1 MTDRS
6 RHSSAGQI
14 VPGRCCGVIIDVQD
28 FFLSQAGEGIRARI
42 IANTGSFARLL
53 AYFRIPIVVTLE
65 RPVDQ
70 KGSCPRE
77 IMTYL
82 GDMAELVEKDFFD
95 LTKDREIRE
104 HLEHLDKKQI
114 VLTGCE
120 TDVCVLQS
128 CLGLLSLDY
137 EVYIVE
143 DLLFS
148 SSPNVGSAVARM
160 QSAGAVLVSYKTLYY
175 ELLGSVRGDGFS
187 EEMEQQFGPLPED
200 LPDSAAG

>member
-1 MTDRS
+1 LTDRS
-6 RHSSAGQI
+6 GHSSAGQI
-14 VPGRCCGVIIDVQD
+14 APSRCCGVIIDVQN
-28 FFLSQAGEGIRARI
+28 FFLSQAGEGLRCKI

-82 GDMAELVEKDFFD
+82 GDMAELFEKDFFD
-95 LTKDREIRE
+95 LTKERQIRD
-104 HLEHLDKKQI
+104 HLEHLEKTQI
-114 VLTGCE
+114 LVGGCE

-137 EVYIVE
+137 EVYLME
-143 DLLFS
+143 ELLFS
-148 SSPNVGSAVARM
+148 SSPNVESAVARM
-160 QSAGAVLVSYKTLYY
+160 QSAGAVMVSYKTLYY
-175 ELLGSVRGDGFS
+175 ELLGSVRGNGFS
-187 EEMEQQFGPLPED
+187 EEMEEQFGLLPGE

>member
-6 RHSSAGQI
+6 GHSSAGQI
-14 VPGRCCGVIIDVQD
+14 APSRCCGVIIDVQD
-28 FFLSQAGEGIRARI
+28 FFLSQGGEGLRCKI
-42 IANTGSFARLL
+42 IANTESFARLL

-82 GDMAELVEKDFFD
+82 GDMAELFEKDFFD
-95 LTKDREIRE
+95 LTKERQIRD
-104 HLEHLDKKQI
+104 HLEHLEKTQI
-114 VLTGCE
+114 LVGGCE

-137 EVYIVE
+137 EVY
-143 DLLFS
+143 L
-148 SSPNVGSAVARM
+148 M
-160 QSAGAVLVSYKTLYY
+160 
-175 ELLGSVRGDGFS
+175 
-187 EEMEQQFGPLPED
+187 
-200 LPDSAAG
+200 

>member
-6 RHSSAGQI
+6 GHSSAGQI
-14 VPGRCCGVIIDVQD
+14 APSRCCGVIIDVQN
-28 FFLSQAGEGIRARI
+28 FFLSQAGEGLRCKI

-82 GDMAELVEKDFFD
+82 GDMAELFEKDFFD
-95 LTKDREIRE
+95 LTKERQIRD
-104 HLEHLDKKQI
+104 HLEHLEKTQI
-114 VLTGCE
+114 LVGGCE

-137 EVYIVE
+137 EVYLME
-143 DLLFS
+143 ELLFS
-148 SSPNVGSAVARM
+148 SSPNVESAVARM
-160 QSAGAVLVSYKTLYY
+160 QSAGAVMVSYKTLYY
-175 ELLGSVRGDGFS
+175 ELLGSVLGNGFS
-187 EEMEQQFGPLPED
+187 EKMEEQFGPLPED
-200 LPDSAAG
+200 LPDSVAG

>member
-1 MTDRS
+1 M
-6 RHSSAGQI
+6 

-28 FFLSQAGEGIRARI
+28 FFLSQAGEGLRSKI

-82 GDMAELVEKDFFD
+82 GDMAKLFEKDFFD
-95 LTKDREIRE
+95 LTKDRQIRE
-104 HLEHLDKKQI
+104 HLEHLDKKQL

-137 EVYIVE
+137 EVYLVE
-143 DLLFS
+143 ELLFS
-148 SSPNVGSAVARM
+148 SSPNVESAVARM

-175 ELLGSVRGDGFS
+175 ELLGSVRGNGFS

>member
-1 MTDRS
+1 M
-6 RHSSAGQI
+6 
-14 VPGRCCGVIIDVQD
+14 
-28 FFLSQAGEGIRARI
+28 SQAGEGLRCKI

-82 GDMAELVEKDFFD
+82 GDMAELFEKDFFD
-95 LTKDREIRE
+95 LTKDRQIRE
-104 HLEHLDKKQI
+104 HLEHLDKKQL

-148 SSPNVGSAVARM
+148 SSPNVQSAVARM

-175 ELLGSVRGDGFS
+175 ELLGSVRGNGFS
-187 EEMEQQFGPLPED
+187 EKMEQQFGPLPED

>member
-6 RHSSAGQI
+6 GHSSAGQI
-14 VPGRCCGVIIDVQD
+14 APSRCCGVIIDVQN
-28 FFLSQAGEGIRARI
+28 FFLSQAGQGLRCKIV
-42 IANTGSFARLL
+42 ANTGSFARLL

-82 GDMAELVEKDFFD
+82 GDMAELFEKDFFD
-95 LTKDREIRE
+95 LTKERQIRD
-104 HLEHLDKKQI
+104 HLEHLEKTQI
-114 VLTGCE
+114 LVGGCE

-137 EVYIVE
+137 EVYLME
-143 DLLFS
+143 ELLFS
-148 SSPNVGSAVARM
+148 SSPNVESAVARM
-160 QSAGAVLVSYKTLYY
+160 QSAGAVMVSYKTLYY
-175 ELLGSVRGDGFS
+175 ELLGSVLGNGFS
-187 EEMEQQFGPLPED
+187 EKMEEQFGPLPED
-200 LPDSAAG
+200 LPDSVAG

>member
-1 MTDRS
+1 LTDRS
-6 RHSSAGQI
+6 RHLSAGQI

-28 FFLSQAGEGIRARI
+28 FFLSQAGEGIRSRI

-77 IMTYL
+77 IMKYL
-82 GDMAELVEKDFFD
+82 GNRAELFEKNFFD
-95 LTKDREIRE
+95 LTKERQITDQ
-104 HLEHLDKKQI
+104 LEHLKRTQI
-114 VLTGCE
+114 LVAGCE

-143 DLLFS
+143 ELLFS
-148 SSPNVGSAVARM
+148 SSPDVGSAVARM
-160 QSAGAVLVSYKTLYY
+160 QSAGAVPVSYKTLYY
-175 ELLGSVRGDGFS
+175 ELLGSVCGNGFS
-187 EEMEQQFGPLPED
+187 EEMQEQFGPLPED
-200 LPDSAAG
+200 LPDSVAG

>member
-1 MTDRS
+1 LTDRS
-6 RHSSAGQI
+6 GHSSAGQI
-14 VPGRCCGVIIDVQD
+14 APSRCCGVIIDVQN
-28 FFLSQAGEGIRARI
+28 FFLSQAGEGLRCKI

-82 GDMAELVEKDFFD
+82 GDMAELFEKDFFD
-95 LTKDREIRE
+95 LTKERQIRD
-104 HLEHLDKKQI
+104 HLEHLEKTQI
-114 VLTGCE
+114 LVGGCE

-137 EVYIVE
+137 EVYLME
-143 DLLFS
+143 ELLFS
-148 SSPNVGSAVARM
+148 SSPNVESAVARM
-160 QSAGAVLVSYKTLYY
+160 QSAGAVMVSYKTLYY
-175 ELLGSVRGDGFS
+175 ELLGSVLGNGFS
-187 EEMEQQFGPLPED
+187 EKMEEQFGPLPED
-200 LPDSAAG
+200 LPDSVAG